1 MTELPGLFIL
11 ERTACAKIILCGEHA
26 VVYSRPAIALPLPAL
41 RAHARIHARVDGVR
55 IVAQDIGL
63 VFDLSPKSHHP
74 LARIVTQTMEFV
86 ERDGGREADREAPAP
101 ASFELIL
108 QSDIPVSSHLGSG
121 AAVSVACARA
131 VAAHLGRELAPNEA
145 SDLAYEI
152 EKIYHGTPSGID
164 NTVIAH
170 EQPVWFT
177 RGQPPVVLADG
188 ALNALHLVIADTGI
202 ATPTRIP
209 VGQVRRGW
217 EEHPAQY
224 NALFDEIGDVVAR
237 ARDALTAH
245 DAPALGRLMNRNH
258 ALLQALGVSCPE
270 LDDLCEAARA
280 AGALGA
286 KLSGGGQGGNMIALA
301 RDADHA
307 RALRAEFARLNVRAF

>member
-41 RAHARIHARVDGVR
+41 RARARICARADGVR
-55 IVAQDIGL
+55 ILAHDIGQ
-63 VFDLSPKSHHP
+63 VFDLSHKPHHP
-74 LARIVTQTMEFV
+74 LARIVTRAMEFV
-86 ERDGGREADREAPAP
+86 AGGQSPPP
-101 ASFELIL
+101 ASFELAI
-108 QSDIPVSSHLGSG
+108 QSDIPVTSHLGSG

-131 VAAHLGRELAPNEA
+131 VAAHLGRELTPDEA
-145 SDLAYEI
+145 SGLAYEV

-170 EQPVWFT
+170 EQPVWFV
-177 RGQPPVVLADG
+177 RGQPPLVLADG
-188 ALNALHLVIADTGI
+188 ALDALHLVIADTGI
-202 ATPTRIP
+202 ATPTHIP
-209 VGQVRRGW
+209 VGQVQRGW
-217 EEHPAQY
+217 ETDPARY
-224 NALFDEIGDVVAR
+224 NALFDEIGEVVAR
-237 ARDALTAH
+237 ARDALAAH
-245 DAPALGRLMNRNH
+245 DAPALGGLMNRNH

-270 LDDLCEAARA
+270 LDALCEAARA

-301 RDADHA
+301 RDASHA
-307 RALRAEFARLNVRAF
+307 RALCAEFARLHARVF